1 MSTYAPSYRIV
12 VKGTELRHGVTVDV
26 LSVSVTETINQ
37 ADSFSFTV
45 RDRYPE
51 PGRLFAGG
59 DTLKWMD
66 SDLFDEGNEVEVH
79 LGYVDNLQ
87 LLLRGEITAVSPSFP
102 ASGQP
107 TLAVQGYSLYHR
119 LQRQRRREPFESGT
133 DSAIASEVASA
144 LGLTPEVDRTQV
156 QHELVSPNGET
167 YAAILS
173 QRAQRI
179 GYEVTVKDRTLYFQ
193 RPGYVRDPSPRL
205 TLEWGKS
212 LISFT
217 PRLST
222 HNAVTEVTARGP
234 QTSQG
239 RGKDPLV
246 GTATTGDVRGRL
258 GDETG
263 QEIAQRVFGD
273 NQLLISDH
281 NIGSAQEATE
291 MARAELERR
300 AMGFIGG
307 RGSCIGNPD
316 LRARMVLELKG
327 LGRRFSGAYYVTST
341 THALGGNGYQTD
353 FEVQRNAR

>member
-12 VKGTELRHGVTVDV
+12 VNGTELRHGVTVDV
-26 LSVSVTETINQ
+26 LSASVTETINQ
-37 ADSFSFTV
+37 ADSFTFTV
-45 RDRYPE
+45 RDRCPE

-66 SDLFDEGNEVEVH
+66 SDLFDEGNEVEIH
-79 LGYVDNLQ
+79 MGYVDNLQ
-87 LLLRGEITAVSPSFP
+87 LLLRGEITAASPNFP

-107 TLAVQGYSLYHR
+107 SLAVQGHSLYHR
-119 LQRQRRREPFESGT
+119 LQRQRPRKPFKPGT
-133 DSAIASEVASA
+133 DSDIAREIASDVH
-144 LGLTPEVDRTQV
+144 LTPQVDATQV
-156 QHELVSPNGET
+156 QHDLVSSNGET
-167 YAAILS
+167 YAAILTR
-173 QRAQRI
+173 RAQRI
-179 GYEVTVKDRTLYFQ
+179 GYEFTVKDRTLYFQ
-193 RPGYVRDPSPRL
+193 QPGYIADPSPRL

-212 LISFT
+212 LISFN

-246 GTATTGDVRGRL
+246 GTAGTGDVRVTL
-258 GDETG
+258 GGETG

-273 NQLLISDH
+273 TQLLISDH

-291 MARAELERR
+291 MARAEIERR

-307 RGSCIGNPD
+307 RGSCIGNPN
-316 LRARMVLELKG
+316 LRARMVIELKG

-341 THALGGNGYQTD
+341 THALGGSGYQTD
-353 FEVQRNAR
+353 FDIQRNAR